1 MHEASAVAHQTKRLL
16 GGPLYFMAASSIYA
30 VILAMWLPEG
40 VWAAC
45 AGALRACAPLPDV
58 IPFPLLLH
66 VFMLQCH
73 SCRTMPV
80 KLSWVLTG
88 CFCLH
93 AGGSCSWDVQ
103 NSRGHRPCM
112 AAFALLG
119 SPSSKVGSLQAWF
132 NYGLYL
138 MSIMTLLAYYAIC
151 REVWRDGLANGVG
164 TAHSIVLC
172 FMVGPVGILSHL
184 MTKGLI
190 RARRARWKRVQSTCA
205 ATASGI
211 TDRNVPFDL

>member
-93 AGGSCSWDVQ
+93 AGGSCSWDVR

-138 MSIMTLLAYYAIC
+138 MSLMTLLAC
-151 REVWRDGLANGVG
+151 LQGGV
-164 TAHSIVLC
+164 
-172 FMVGPVGILSHL
+172 
-184 MTKGLI
+184 
-190 RARRARWKRVQSTCA
+190 ARWAGKWRWNSALHCALLHGGSGWDFEPPHDQRAHQGSQSKVEEGAIHMCCHRKWHHRPQC
-205 ATASGI
+205 SI
-211 TDRNVPFDL
+211 